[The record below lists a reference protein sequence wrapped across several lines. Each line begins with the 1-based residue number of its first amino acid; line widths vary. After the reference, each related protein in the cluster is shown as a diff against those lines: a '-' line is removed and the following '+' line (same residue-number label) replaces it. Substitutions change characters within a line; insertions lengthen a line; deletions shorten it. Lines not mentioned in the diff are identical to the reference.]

1 MAKAQRFME
10 GSFAVMKLRNKSLT
24 RDKRGMPAEG
34 NMKGITTDALIKLV

>member
-1 MAKAQRFME
+1 ME

-24 RDKRGMPAEG
+24 HDKRGMPAEG